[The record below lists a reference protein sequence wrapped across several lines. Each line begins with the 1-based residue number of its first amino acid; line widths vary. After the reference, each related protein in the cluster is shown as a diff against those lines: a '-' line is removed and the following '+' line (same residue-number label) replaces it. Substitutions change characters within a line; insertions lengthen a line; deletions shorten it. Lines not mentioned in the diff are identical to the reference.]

1 MFSNTKIVDA
11 HFPENPYLCG
21 ILKQSFYLKNLILIE
36 NRESTGRET
45 RAFFFLC
52 LFPDFPHAGLHESLF
67 RLAFVLFEKPVSLE

>member
-11 HFPENPYLCG
+11 HFSENPYLCG

-45 RAFFFLC
+45 RAFFF
-52 LFPDFPHAGLHESLF
+52 FVPVPGLPSCGF
-67 RLAFVLFEKPVSLE
+67 A